1 MKKIGSMLLQIPKYL
16 LLLIIFLFTV
26 YPLYWMIY
34 GGTFDASTLVNF
46 LFSFL
51 PGNKIA
57 DNYHMIEL
65 SFDIVKVFQNTLIV
79 SVVGTILSLVVNLMM
94 GYALAKYDFKY
105 KNIIFN
111 VFVVTMF
118 LGGAAAMI
126 PQFEIIMK
134 MKLYNTL
141 LAIILPG
148 IYSTYTAFLARQT
161 LVDFPTEIIQSGRID
176 GCGEFKI
183 FWSLVVPNC
192 KAIIATIAIITF
204 MNYWNGYLWNL
215 IVTSTVDKYTL
226 QVALAA
232 IYPKAA
238 MWTYA
243 PIKMLGAT
251 ISIIPILILFVS
263 MQKYFVNSITGSV
276 KG

>member
-1 MKKIGSMLLQIPKYL
+1 MRNLYNLPLKALKYL
-16 LLLIIFLFTV
+16 FLILILVLTV
-26 YPLYWMIY
+26 YPLYWMVY
-34 GGTFDASTLVNF
+34 GSTFDSPTLVKF
-46 LFSFL
+46 LFSWL
-51 PGNKIA
+51 PGSNTGK
-57 DNYHMIEL
+57 NYEL
-65 SFDIVKVFQNTLIV
+65 IDASFNVVRVFLNTFFV
-79 SVVGTILSLVVNLMM
+79 SVVGTVLSVLVNLFM
-94 GYALAKYDFKY
+94 GYALAKFDFRFK
-105 KNIIFN
+105 KAFFN

-118 LGGAAAMI
+118 MGGAAAMI

-134 MKLYNTL
+134 LNLYNSL
-141 LAIILPG
+141 FAIILPG

-161 LVDFPTEIIQSGRID
+161 LMDFPTEIIQSGRID

-183 FWSLVVPNC
+183 FLSLVVPNC
-192 KAIIATIAIITF
+192 KAIIATISIITF

-215 IVTSTVDKYTL
+215 IVTSSVDKYTL

-243 PIKMLGAT
+243 PVKMLGAT
-251 ISIIPILILFVS
+251 ISIVPILIMFVS
-263 MQKYFVNSITGSV
+263 MQKYFINSITGAV